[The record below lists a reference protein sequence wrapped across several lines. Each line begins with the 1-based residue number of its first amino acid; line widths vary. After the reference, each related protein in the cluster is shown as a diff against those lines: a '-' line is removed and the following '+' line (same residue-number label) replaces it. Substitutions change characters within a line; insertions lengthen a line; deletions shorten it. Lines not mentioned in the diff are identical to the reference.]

1 MSEDKPTDLGSAGAH
16 EDALAL
22 ARLAT
27 EQRRRCAELS
37 GGNTGRTV
45 TKACENLISRAQA
58 NERKADR
65 MNQTSQALKIREE
78 AARVWNRN
86 APRDSELAAASK
98 ATATASEELKRAANA
113 DEDTTAAQHAWNAA
127 LAHSRDLTERRK
139 QADADYERAEQRAK
153 DKLAKLKGTGGRRKG
168 EGGSWGL
175 NISTDGKAKSSPQ
188 AKSTLPSSTPA
199 KSASGA
205 TSPRTTASSAT
216 NAAAAATAHEKLS
229 DLLRSNGQIPQQQPP
244 TQQPTAPQAP
254 AQPAT
259 PAPPTTGATSTRP
272 DNRESADEAIK
283 SSDIPGIPAAV
294 GVNPSAA
301 TTSSAAASSTAQH
314 TPATSGTSAKD
325 LHTDANVSGRSE
337 GPRTFASG
345 ATSKLANTTG
355 YQGSAQP
362 QTAAAQPVGG
372 QSGFLPPAAGAA
384 AGASKGASKIHTAQN
399 KIEHEPGV
407 VPGGTI
413 AQNRPDRDDEE
424 EDKKKR
430 RKR

>member
-16 EDALAL
+16 EEALAL

-45 TKACENLISRAQA
+45 TKACENLISQAQA

-98 ATATASEELKRAANA
+98 AIAAASEELKRAANA
-113 DEDTTAAQHAWNAA
+113 NEDTTAAQHAWNAA
-127 LAHSRDLTERRK
+127 VAHSADLNERRK

-153 DKLAKLKGTGGRRKG
+153 DKLAQLKGKGG
-168 EGGSWGL
+168 EGRISGGSAGMDL
-175 NISTDGKAKSSPQ
+175 TGDGRAKSSPQ
-188 AKSTLPSSTPA
+188 PKSALPSTTPA
-199 KSASGA
+199 KSATGA
-205 TSPRTTASSAT
+205 TAPRTTASSASNT
-216 NAAAAATAHEKLS
+216 AATSTAHEKLS
-229 DLLRSNGQIPQQQPP
+229 DLLRSTGQIPQQQAPVQP
-244 TQQPTAPQAP
+244 QPQQAQAP
-254 AQPAT
+254 AQPARL
-259 PAPPTTGATSTRP
+259 AAPTTAATSTRP
-272 DNRESADEAIK
+272 DNRKSADDATK
-283 SSDIPGIPAAV
+283 SSDVPDIPVAM
-294 GVNPSAA
+294 GVTSSPG
-301 TTSSAAASSTAQH
+301 TTSSGATPSTAQH

-325 LHTDANVSGRSE
+325 LHTDADVTGRSE
-337 GPRTFASG
+337 APRTFASS
-345 ATSKLANTTG
+345 ATSKLTNTTG

-362 QTAAAQPVGG
+362 QTTGAQTGMGQPVAAPMGAGAGG
-372 QSGFLPPAAGAA
+372 AGAA
-384 AGASKGASKIHTAQN
+384 KGASKIHTAQN

-413 AQNRPDRDDEE
+413 AQNRPDRDD
-424 EDKKKR
+424 DK
-430 RKR
+430 

>member
-45 TKACENLISRAQA
+45 TKACENLISQAQA

-98 ATATASEELKRAANA
+98 AIAAASEELKRAANA

-127 LAHSRDLTERRK
+127 VAHSADLNERRK

-153 DKLAKLKGTGGRRKG
+153 DKFAKLKGKGREGRKG
-168 EGGSWGL
+168 WGGADDY
-175 NISTDGKAKSSPQ
+175 STPGNGKPTAAPHSKS
-188 AKSTLPSSTPA
+188 ALPSTTPA
-199 KSASGA
+199 KSATGA
-205 TSPRTTASSAT
+205 AAPRTTASSASNT
-216 NAAAAATAHEKLS
+216 AAAAATAHEKLS
-229 DLLRSNGQIPQQQPP
+229 DLLRRTGQLPQQQVP
-244 TQQPTAPQAP
+244 TQPQPLQAQAP

-259 PAPPTTGATSTRP
+259 LAAPTTAATSTRP
-272 DNRESADEAIK
+272 DNRKSAAEAIK
-283 SSDIPGIPAAV
+283 SSDVPDIPIAV
-294 GVNPSAA
+294 GVNPSPVTNASG
-301 TTSSAAASSTAQH
+301 TTPSTAQP

-325 LHTDANVSGRSE
+325 LHTDANVTGRSE

-345 ATSKLANTTG
+345 ATSKLTNTTG
-355 YQGSAQP
+355 FNGAAQP
-362 QTAAAQPVGG
+362 QTGTSQPSMG
-372 QSGFLPPAAGAA
+372 QSGFLPPATGSGCASAA
-384 AGASKGASKIHTAQN
+384 KSSAKIQSAQSKLDYG
-399 KIEHEPGV
+399 PGV

-413 AQNRPDRDDEE
+413 AQNRPDRDN
-424 EDKKKR
+424 DK
-430 RKR
+430 